1 MTVTTDSTA
10 FAVTKVQ
17 PDIKVDEKTK
27 IETSTKNNEV
37 SEELANNKNSKNIEK
52 EKLEADKE
60 ALLLE
65 LEKLQAPPTKKEDKK
80 ASIAFWGS
88 TISMLI
94 GVMSLGQFTKN
105 RAIPPILTGLGLT
118 TFLTTA
124 LIANKRRK
132 TDEAKLAEIMA
143 KIAAI
148 DEKLNEIN
156 NSSTLAQVA

>member
-1 MTVTTDSTA
+1 MTVVTDSITSKT
-10 FAVTKVQ
+10 TKVQ
-17 PDIKVDEKTK
+17 TELNVNEKAE
-27 IETSTKNNEV
+27 ININENDDL
-37 SEELANNKNSKNIEK
+37 SKELANNKNSKNIEK

-88 TISMLI
+88 TLSMLF
-94 GVMSLGQFTKN
+94 GAMSFGQFTKY
-105 RAIPPILTGLGLT
+105 RAIPPILIGLGLT
-118 TFLTTA
+118 TFLTTT
-124 LIANKRRK
+124 LIGNKRRK